1 MFPDSGTSTSVP
13 AASDLQDEEGETNMK
28 TTDQPMETSAQL
40 EANIRRS
47 MLENAKNSNLIS
59 KGIAYYIMYQ

>member
-13 AASDLQDEEGETNMK
+13 AASDLQDEEEETNMK

-47 MLENAKNSNLIS
+47 MEKAKNSNLIS
-59 KGIAYYIMYQ
+59 KGIVYYIMYQ

>member
-13 AASDLQDEEGETNMK
+13 AASDDLQDEEEMK

-59 KGIAYYIMYQ
+59 KGIVYYIMYQ